1 MIGLLGILRK
11 NKKANSGLLGLSL
24 SSDGLAFAHIAPHS
38 ASRHG
43 LRLKTCRPLP
53 ATGLKAQAGALKDL
67 VKELDLE
74 KLPCNFVL
82 DPGDYN
88 LLLVEAPKVEP
99 DEMASAIRWRIKDLV
114 DRPIEDCAIDLFPV
128 PREAYRSQGGMVY
141 VVVARRSR
149 IPEVRDLVEGAG
161 LQLQS
166 IDIPELALRN
176 LSGFY
181 TDDSNGLAFI
191 DLRPQGSTLNLSR
204 NGAIYLTRHLN
215 TAVEQGIIDTPD
227 WESVKE
233 RLTLEIQRSLDY
245 FESQMGQGQIP
256 RLLLAPRGGD
266 GEALA
271 AELDGAMPVRV
282 ESMNLSGK
290 LEADEPLPVET
301 QYACLSALGG
311 ALRQYAENGAAEVRG
326 EAA

>member
-1 MIGLLGILRK
+1 MIGLLGILRN

-24 SSDGLAFAHIAPHS
+24 SSDGLACAHIAPHS

-43 LRLKTCRPLP
+43 LRLKTCRALP
-53 ATGLKAQAGALKDL
+53 VTRLTAQKAALKEL

-99 DEMASAIRWRIKDLV
+99 DEMAPAIRWRIKDLV
-114 DRPIEDCAIDLFPV
+114 DRPIEECAIDLFPV
-128 PREAYRSQGGMVY
+128 PREAYRSQGEMVY
-141 VVVARRSR
+141 VVVARQSR

-191 DLRPQGSTLNLSR
+191 DLRPRGSTLNLSR
-204 NGAIYLTRHLN
+204 HGAIYLTRHLN

-245 FESQMGQGQIP
+245 YESQMGQSQIP
-256 RLLLAPRGGD
+256 RLLLAPRAGD

-282 ESMNLSGK
+282 ESMNLSGE
-290 LEADEPLPVET
+290 LDADETLPVET
-301 QYACLSALGG
+301 QYACLAALGG
-311 ALRQYAENGAAEVRG
+311 ALRQNAESGAAEARG